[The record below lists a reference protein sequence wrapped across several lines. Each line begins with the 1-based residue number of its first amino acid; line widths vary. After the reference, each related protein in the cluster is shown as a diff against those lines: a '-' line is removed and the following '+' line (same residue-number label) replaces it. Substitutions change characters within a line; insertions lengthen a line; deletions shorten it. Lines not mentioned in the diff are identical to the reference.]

1 MRRRAGLLAAACL
14 LAVAGAGAS
23 RAAQDERVVAIDTL
37 NVRDVL
43 YHLWGGGANT
53 LALIDEINGGVVLV
67 DTKRAGSGGALRAAV
82 EQVTDLPVTTI
93 ITTTA
98 HPDHAGGNA
107 DFAGVPLIIAH
118 ENTRSNLERAGSRT
132 GAGLPTTG
140 FTDRHAL
147 LEDLDRIELYH
158 FGPAHTDGDIVVV
171 FPEKQ
176 TAYLGALFP
185 EKAIPAIDAANGGS
199 GLEYPDTL
207 ARAAAALD
215 GVTRVITARGPRPYT
230 YAGRGPRVDVE
241 RRAAGRMHLEDLE
254 EYAAFMRA
262 FVDAVEA
269 AFRAGRGA
277 AEAAADL
284 KLPARYAE
292 YGAEHAQATVEA
304 IYAELAARGETP
316 RRTETGR
323 SPG

>member
-1 MRRRAGLLAAACL
+1 MRCRVVPVLLAACL
-14 LAVAGAGAS
+14 LPAVPNAGRGQAP
-23 RAAQDERVVAIDTL
+23 QEQVVEIDTL

-67 DTKRAGSGGALRAAV
+67 DTKRAGWGGALRAAV

-107 DFAGVPLIIAH
+107 DFPGVPLIIAH
-118 ENTRSNLERAGSRT
+118 ENTRSNLEGA
-132 GAGLPTTG
+132 GAGLPTTA
-140 FTDRHAL
+140 FADRHAL

-158 FGPAHTDGDIVVV
+158 FGPAYTDGDIVVV

-185 EKAIPAIDAANGGS
+185 EKAVPAIDPANGGS
-199 GLEYPDTL
+199 GLEYPETL
-207 ARAAAALD
+207 ARAAAALE

-230 YAGRGPRVDVE
+230 YAGRRPRIDVE
-241 RRAAGRMHLEDLE
+241 RRTAGRMDLEDLE
-254 EYAAFMRA
+254 EYAAFVRA

-284 KLPARYAE
+284 QLPAIYAD
-292 YGAEHAQATVEA
+292 YGTEHAQATVAA
-304 IYAELAARGETP
+304 IYAELERSGGS
-316 RRTETGR
+316 GR
-323 SPG
+323 

>member
-1 MRRRAGLLAAACL
+1 MRCRVVQVLLAACL
-14 LAVAGAGAS
+14 LPAVPNAGSG
-23 RAAQDERVVAIDTL
+23 QTPQERVVEIDTL

-67 DTKRAGSGGALRAAV
+67 DTKRAGWGGALRAAV

-107 DFAGVPLIIAH
+107 DFPGVPLIIAH
-118 ENTRSNLERAGSRT
+118 ESTRSNLERAGVDA
-132 GAGLPTTG
+132 GAGLPTTA
-140 FTDRHAL
+140 FADRHAL

-158 FGPAHTDGDIVVV
+158 FGPAYTDGDIVVV

-185 EKAIPAIDAANGGS
+185 EKAVPDVDPGNGGS
-199 GLEYPDTL
+199 GLEYPETL

-230 YAGRGPRVDVE
+230 YAGRGPRIDVE
-241 RRAAGRMHLEDLE
+241 RRTAGRMDLEDLE
-254 EYAAFMRA
+254 EYAGFVRA

-284 KLPARYAE
+284 QLPARYAG
-292 YGAEHAQATVEA
+292 YGTEHAQATVEA
-304 IYAELAARGETP
+304 IYAEL
-316 RRTETGR
+316 GR
-323 SPG
+323 AGGSGR

>member
-1 MRRRAGLLAAACL
+1 MRCRVVPVLLAACL
-14 LAVAGAGAS
+14 LPAVPDAGRGQAP
-23 RAAQDERVVAIDTL
+23 QERVVEIDTL

-67 DTKRAGSGGALRAAV
+67 DTKRAGWGGALRAAV

-107 DFAGVPLIIAH
+107 DFPGVPLIIAH
-118 ENTRSNLERAGSRT
+118 ENTRSNLERAGA
-132 GAGLPTTG
+132 GAREGLPTTA
-140 FTDRHAL
+140 FADRHAL

-185 EKAIPAIDAANGGS
+185 EKAVPAIDPANGGS
-199 GLEYPDTL
+199 GLEFPETL
-207 ARAAAALD
+207 ARAAAALE

-230 YAGRGPRVDVE
+230 YAGRGPRIDVE
-241 RRAAGRMHLEDLE
+241 RRTAGRMDLEDLE
-254 EYAAFMRA
+254 EYAGFVRA

-284 KLPARYAE
+284 QLPARYAG
-292 YGAEHAQATVEA
+292 YGTEHAHATVEA
-304 IYAELAARGETP
+304 IYAELENAGGS
-316 RRTETGR
+316 GR
-323 SPG
+323 

>member
-1 MRRRAGLLAAACL
+1 MRCRVVPVLLAACL
-14 LAVAGAGAS
+14 LPAVPNAGRGQAP
-23 RAAQDERVVAIDTL
+23 QDRVVEIDTL

-67 DTKRAGSGGALRAAV
+67 DTKRAGWGGALRAAV

-98 HPDHAGGNA
+98 HPEHAGGNA
-107 DFAGVPLIIAH
+107 DFPGVPLIIAH
-118 ENTRSNLERAGSRT
+118 EDTRSNLQRAGT
-132 GAGLPTTG
+132 GAGAGLPTTA
-140 FTDRHAL
+140 FADRHTL

-158 FGPAHTDGDIVVV
+158 FGPAYTDGDIVVV

-185 EKAIPAIDAANGGS
+185 EKAVPAIDPANGGS
-199 GLEYPDTL
+199 GLEYPVTL
-207 ARAAAALD
+207 ARAAAALE

-230 YAGRGPRVDVE
+230 YAGRGPRIDVE
-241 RRAAGRMHLEDLE
+241 RRTAGRMGLEDLE
-254 EYAAFMRA
+254 EYAGFMRA

-284 KLPARYAE
+284 QLPAIYAD
-292 YGAEHAQATVEA
+292 YGTEHALATVAA
-304 IYAELAARGETP
+304 IYAELERAGGS
-316 RRTETGR
+316 GR
-323 SPG
+323 